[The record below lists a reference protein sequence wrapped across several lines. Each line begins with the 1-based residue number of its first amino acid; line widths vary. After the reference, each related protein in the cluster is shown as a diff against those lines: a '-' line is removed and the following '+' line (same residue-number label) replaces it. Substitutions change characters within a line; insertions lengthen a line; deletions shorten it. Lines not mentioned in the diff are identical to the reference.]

1 MARKFATALPVAGLV
16 VVVDQLTKAW
26 ALRRL
31 PGNPM
36 EVIPNL
42 LSFEYTRNSGAAFG
56 LFRNGGVVL
65 SVVVLVA
72 VGSVIWTITTLEP
85 RLELVAMGAILGGA
99 IGNVWD
105 RFLYAVGFMDGA
117 VVDWIKLPNFWNF
130 NIADTALTVG
140 VAVLLL
146 STWMHRDHAS

>member
-1 MARKFATALPVAGLV
+1 MARKFATAIPATALV
-16 VVVDQLTKAW
+16 VLVDQLTKAW
-26 ALRRL
+26 ALRTL
-31 PGNPM
+31 PGNPI
-36 EVIPNL
+36 EVIPNV
-42 LSFEYTRNSGAAFG
+42 LSLEYTRNHGAAFG
-56 LFRNGGVVL
+56 LFSNGGVVL

-72 VGSVIWTITTLEP
+72 IGSVMWMITTLEL

-105 RFLYAVGFMDGA
+105 RFLYADGFMDGA

-130 NIADTALTVG
+130 NVADAVLTVG

-146 STWMHRDHAS
+146 STWRYRDHAS

>member
-1 MARKFATALPVAGLV
+1 MARKLATALPATALV
-16 VVVDQLTKAW
+16 VWIDQFTKAW
-26 ALRRL
+26 ALRTL
-31 PGNPM
+31 PAHPM
-36 EVIPNL
+36 EVIPGV
-42 LSFEYTRNSGAAFG
+42 LSFEYTRNPGAAFG
-56 LFRNGGVVL
+56 LFPNGGVVL
-65 SVVVLVA
+65 SLVVLA
-72 VGSVIWTITTLEP
+72 AIGSVMWMITTLEL

-105 RFLYAVGFMDGA
+105 RFLYADGFMDGA

-130 NIADTALTVG
+130 NVADAVLTIG